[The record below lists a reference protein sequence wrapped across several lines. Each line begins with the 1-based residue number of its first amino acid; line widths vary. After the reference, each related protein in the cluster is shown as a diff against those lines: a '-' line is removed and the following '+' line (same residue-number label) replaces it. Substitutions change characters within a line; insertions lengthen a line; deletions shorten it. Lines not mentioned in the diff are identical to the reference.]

1 MAKNKLL
8 MNKKT
13 ADTEFVKQIAQQTPE
28 EALKTL
34 HSSLDGLSSTEA
46 KERLE
51 KNGLNEVAT
60 KKHNTKLHF
69 FIESFFTPFTMV
81 LLLLATVSLFT
92 DYVFVPAD
100 QKDLSTVII
109 MITMIII
116 SGLTSFIQNVKTND
130 AVEDLLNMVSVTTNI
145 RRNKKDKEISTKQV
159 VVGDIINIHAGDM
172 VPADIRLLQTKDLFC
187 SSSSLNGESTP
198 VEKIA
203 TKKPDQKDMD
213 QYLDYPDVIYQGT
226 TIVSGSGVG
235 VVLATGEQTVFGRLA
250 KDISNNDVKET
261 NFDVGIKNI
270 SKLLLTMT
278 AIIAPLVLII
288 NGLTKGNWLNA
299 LLFAIATAVGL
310 TPEMLPVIV
319 TSNLVKGSLEM
330 SKHGTIVKKMNSI
343 QNFGAADILCT
354 DKTGT
359 LTQNKVVLERHYNLD
374 MKENPQVLRLA
385 YLNSYFQTGMHD
397 LMDQAIIDAA
407 SDELDVEEI
416 KHDYTKV
423 DEIPFDFKR
432 RRMSVVIK
440 RRDDGR
446 ILVTKGAAEEM
457 LACCNRVQVGNHISD
472 LTDEYKEKVL
482 KHIEDLNKDGL
493 RVVLLAYQN
502 NPAQAGEFNV
512 SDEKDLI
519 LTGFLAFL
527 DPPKDDVKDVLKQ
540 LKQDG
545 ITVKILTGDNATVTK
560 SVASRVGLNT
570 EHVYSEKDF
579 VDKGEEEIKKMV
591 EECSLFVK
599 LSPEYKA
606 KIIQIL
612 KENGHTVAYMGD
624 GINDTPAMKK
634 ADVAISVDTAVDIA
648 KKSADIIL
656 LHKSLRTL
664 EHGVRI
670 GRQIFANTMKYI
682 KITLSSN
689 FGNILSILV
698 ASSFLPFLPMLP
710 MQLLILDLIYG
721 TSCLSIPF
729 DTVGEKYLEVP
740 RKWETRKLPKFMFY
754 FGPTSSVFDII
765 TFALLYF
772 WICPSVVGASYMA
785 ATPSQ
790 KAVFMA
796 IFWSGWFIES
806 LWTQEMVIQA
816 LRDPAVPFIQQHSSP
831 VVMLATI
838 GAGLI
843 GTAMPY
849 IPSWAKV
856 MKFGPIPEFYVLVVL
871 VLLILYIA
879 LTTLVKHW
887 YMKKEEFLI

>member
-359 LTQNKVVLERHYNLD
+359 LTEDKIVLE
-374 MKENPQVLRLA
+374 K
-385 YLNSYFQTGMHD
+385 YLNVNG
-397 LMDQAIIDAA
+397 
-407 SDELDVEEI
+407 EE
-416 KHDYTKV
+416 DY
-423 DEIPFDFKR
+423 
-432 RRMSVVIK
+432 
-440 RRDDGR
+440 
-446 ILVTKGAAEEM
+446 
-457 LACCNRVQVGNHISD
+457 
-472 LTDEYKEKVL
+472 Y
-482 KHIEDLNKDGL
+482 
-493 RVVLLAYQN
+493 
-502 NPAQAGEFNV
+502 
-512 SDEKDLI
+512 
-519 LTGFLAFL
+519 
-527 DPPKDDVKDVLKQ
+527 VLKQ
-540 LKQDG
+540 AFLNAPMENVEDIVICG
-545 ITVKILTGDNATVTK
+545 FGEPTMRLDDLVKLLTFIHQTYPKFKVRMNTNGLSDLEYGKKTAVLFK
-560 SVASRVGLNT
+560 GLLNT
-570 EHVYSEKDF
+570 IS
-579 VDKGEEEIKKMV
+579 I
-591 EECSLFVK
+591 SLN
-599 LSPEYKA
+599 E
-606 KIIQIL
+606 
-612 KENGHTVAYMGD
+612 
-624 GINDTPAMKK
+624 
-634 ADVAISVDTAVDIA
+634 
-648 KKSADIIL
+648 
-656 LHKSLRTL
+656 
-664 EHGVRI
+664 
-670 GRQIFANTMKYI
+670 
-682 KITLSSN
+682 SN
-689 FGNILSILV
+689 
-698 ASSFLPFLPMLP
+698 A
-710 MQLLILDLIYG
+710 
-721 TSCLSIPF
+721 
-729 DTVGEKYLEVP
+729 EKYLEV
-740 RKWETRKLPKFMFY
+740 TRSR
-754 FGPTSSVFDII
+754 FGIKSYKAMLDFAVDCKNYIPNVVVTIVDII
-765 TFALLYF
+765 GEDEINACKKVCEEYNLN
-772 WICPSVVGASYMA
+772 
-785 ATPSQ
+785 
-790 KAVFMA
+790 
-796 IFWSGWFIES
+796 
-806 LWTQEMVIQA
+806 
-816 LRDPAVPFIQQHSSP
+816 LRIRRYEAN
-831 VVMLATI
+831 
-838 GAGLI
+838 
-843 GTAMPY
+843 
-849 IPSWAKV
+849 
-856 MKFGPIPEFYVLVVL
+856 
-871 VLLILYIA
+871 
-879 LTTLVKHW
+879 
-887 YMKKEEFLI
+887 

>member
-1 MAKNKLL
+1 

-440 RRDDGR
+440 RHDGGR

-570 EHVYSEKDF
+570 EYVYSEKDF

-849 IPSWAKV
+849 IPSLTKV